1 MMVGHAAL
9 AFALGA
15 WLAVWYGLDREQ
27 ALLFG
32 AVAGAFAVVP
42 DIDVGYAFVGI
53 ATTPTAGLSEFPEVF
68 WEIGNT
74 VHRGLTHSLV
84 VGSIAALLFGLAA
97 YRGRRRVAA
106 VLGLTGLVAV
116 MLVTLDPLE
125 AGVTFSFGVAG
136 LAVAVGARRRGLA
149 PAAVLGAA
157 LIGVVSHPFGDVF
170 TGSAPAL
177 FFPLDIAVLPDRILL
192 SGDPTLHLLG
202 TFGLELATVWLA
214 VIAYLQLQNTA
225 LREEIRP
232 RALMGVGYAAMV
244 PVLSPPTLGVSYQFV
259 FSVLAVGIIATATLL
274 VLGTRS
280 PRARRVALLT
290 GLATTTVAWLVYT
303 LGYLVVSPPV

>member
-1 MMVGHAAL
+1 MVGHAAL
-9 AFALGA
+9 AFALAA
-15 WLAVWYGLDREQ
+15 WLAVWYGIDRER

-42 DIDVGYAFVGI
+42 DVDVGYAVVGI
-53 ATTPTAGLSEFPEVF
+53 VTTPTAGLSEFPEVF

-84 VGSIAALLFGLAA
+84 VGSPAALLFGFAA

-106 VLGLTGLVAV
+106 VLGLTGLAVA
-116 MLVTLDPLE
+116 MLVAFDPLE
-125 AGVTFSFGVAG
+125 AGVTLSFGVAG
-136 LAVAVGARRRGLA
+136 LTVAVGARRRGLA
-149 PAAVLGAA
+149 PAAVLCAA

-214 VIAYLQLQNTA
+214 VTVYLRLQNTA
-225 LREEIRP
+225 LSEAVRP
-232 RALMGVGYAAMV
+232 RALVGVGYAGMV

-259 FSVLAVGIIATATLL
+259 FTVLAVGIAVTATLL
-274 VLGTRS
+274 VVRTRS
-280 PRARRVALLT
+280 PRARRAALLT
-290 GLATTTVAWLVYT
+290 GLAATTVAWLVYT
-303 LGYLVVSPPV
+303 VGYLVVSPPV